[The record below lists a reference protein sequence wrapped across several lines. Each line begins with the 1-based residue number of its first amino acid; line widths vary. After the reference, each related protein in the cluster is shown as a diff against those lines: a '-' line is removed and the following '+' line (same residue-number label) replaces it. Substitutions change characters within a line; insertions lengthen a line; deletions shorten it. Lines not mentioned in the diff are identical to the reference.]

1 MAGRY
6 SFPQIAA
13 SDRLEERCE
22 NEHGEACIM
31 KLSTWTTASDDA
43 SSEGLKPSIAL
54 VLYLVLASIE
64 VVSAVSLGPPQFRQG
79 SIEGT
84 VVDSSGAPVV
94 GATVYLLRHGRAP
107 AAATDAKGNFVL
119 RNLDAGTHR
128 VFAYKESENYPNP
141 VWSFYSEALGMEGF
155 PVVGVQQGGTVRG
168 IIVRLPPKS
177 ARLRVKISD
186 AQTHQALADAAVSV
200 NHEGKPR
207 TGFTPGATSRNGELA
222 ILVPPGIAID
232 MKIRRSGYNTSH
244 RSGIQLRP
252 GEERTIV
259 IDLIRTNRASR

>member
-1 MAGRY
+1 MRHSQLTYSKIGLAHCSGSQGQRLIERAFRSMAGRY

-107 AAATDAKGNFVL
+107 AALQTQKVTSSCATLMPEHIVFSLTKRAKIIQIQF
-119 RNLDAGTHR
+119 
-128 VFAYKESENYPNP
+128 
-141 VWSFYSEALGMEGF
+141 
-155 PVVGVQQGGTVRG
+155 GVSTVR
-168 IIVRLPPKS
+168 P
-177 ARLRVKISD
+177 
-186 AQTHQALADAAVSV
+186 LAWKDF
-200 NHEGKPR
+200 R
-207 TGFTPGATSRNGELA
+207 
-222 ILVPPGIAID
+222 
-232 MKIRRSGYNTSH
+232 
-244 RSGIQLRP
+244 
-252 GEERTIV
+252 
-259 IDLIRTNRASR
+259 